1 MAEQKKTTTRKSTTK
16 KNKEITPDVIEEVK
30 ISDEEAPVEVKTE
43 TEEKKKTYTAEDI
56 ENVLQSEEAQSA
68 IQKMIAQALAQAQA
82 AQQTIPQNVVAIP
95 VKEETVSLLYMGVV
109 APGSTVHLNDRLGD
123 IQGRA
128 GTRDIP
134 KSEFLQNL
142 TPPVLKRLKDRRL
155 IVLDGLTKD
164 ERERY
169 GIEYTE
175 GELLSPQV
183 YHKIFTWDD
192 DKIVE
197 VFTKACKKHKEVI
210 TTLVID
216 AYIAHNKRVTQ
227 SLVERLNDASK
238 EADPAGMF
246 TAILKD
252 MARDLASR

>member
-1 MAEQKKTTTRKSTTK
+1 MAEQKKTTTRKSTAK
-16 KNKEITPDVIEEVK
+16 KSKEITPDVIEEVK
-30 ISDEEAPVEVKTE
+30 TPEEETPVEVKTE
-43 TEEKKKTYTAEDI
+43 EKKKKTYTAEDI
-56 ENVLQSEEAQSA
+56 ENVLQSEEAQNA
-68 IQKMIAQALAQAQA
+68 IQAMIAKALAQAQA